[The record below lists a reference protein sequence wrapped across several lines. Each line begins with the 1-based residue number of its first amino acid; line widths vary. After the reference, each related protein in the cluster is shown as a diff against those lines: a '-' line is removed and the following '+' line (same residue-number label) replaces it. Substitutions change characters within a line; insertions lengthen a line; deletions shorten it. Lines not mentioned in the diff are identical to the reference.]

1 MTGNPDTLA
10 AVKHYYGEVL
20 QSSSDLQT
28 SACCLADA
36 MPAHLIP
43 LLKDIH
49 PEIKDRFYG
58 CGSPIPPAIEGA
70 TVLDLGCGTGRDVYL
85 LSRLVGPTGRVIGLD
100 MTEAQLA
107 VGRRHQAWHAE
118 RYGHDNV
125 DFRHGYIEDLASAGA
140 CCACSTFI
148 PVVCGIRYGC
158 DVSISDVKMSSLPVF
173 VMSLFISTKH
183 LSVPLILSCRHVLSI
198 CITQHHRPA
207 GCTRNPCDDIQF
219 LGKTHQCGANNLRG
233 LNMSFK

>member
-125 DFRHGYIEDLASAGA
+125 DFRHGYIEDLASAGIA
-140 CCACSTFI
+140 DASI
-148 PVVCGIRYGC
+148 DNHCG
-158 DVSISDVKMSSLPVF
+158 
-173 VMSLFISTKH
+173 
-183 LSVPLILSCRHVLSI
+183 
-198 CITQHHRPA
+198 
-207 GCTRNPCDDIQF
+207 
-219 LGKTHQCGANNLRG
+219 RG
-233 LNMSFK
+233 RTPG